1 MTVSASIYNS
11 LTISLS
17 RFYLEMYQS
26 MMDSFGIFFHSAFVL
41 YFVFAG
47 FQYLYG
53 EKDGKDAKD
62 IFITCLLVSSV
73 YVLVLQSAGYFNYVI
88 RPTFDLFTDL
98 LTFLF
103 GIVEK
108 VSSQNPT
115 ATGQAAYLQEIN
127 TMTDLFTGLD
137 MMALEFIKSCKG
149 LLPSSWALLNP
160 AWAVINLLAI
170 LLLIGAYLAM
180 YCAFIFMFLLNYFMM
195 WLLFYT
201 GGIVLLLA
209 CFKQTRS
216 IFWAWLKM
224 MCNFALTAI
233 FTAMVVAICYSGIS
247 QAVFKMSTYTTSTID
262 FTGDFLGLFI
272 WCILCFAITLKS
284 PDIAAGLT
292 STVAGS
298 TSGIAGM
305 ASMAGGQAMAGSHA
319 VGMAA
324 GKGTLGAGVWGWNN
338 RKDLGS
344 AFKNIPGG
352 ATQVLKDK
360 LGIKDPTNSR

>member
-26 MMDSFGIFFHSAFVL
+26 MMDSFGIFFHSVFVL
-41 YFVFAG
+41 YLVYAG

-53 EKDGKDAKD
+53 EKDGKDVKD

-115 ATGQAAYLQEIN
+115 ATGQAAYLKEIN

-149 LLPSSWALLNP
+149 LLPSSWSLLNP
-160 AWAVINLLAI
+160 AWAFITLLAI
-170 LLLIGAYLAM
+170 LLLIAAYLIM
-180 YCAFIFMFLLNYFMM
+180 YCAFIFMFILNYFMM
-195 WLLFYT
+195 WLLFYV

-209 CFKQTRS
+209 CFKKTRG
-216 IFWAWLKM
+216 IFWGWLKM
-224 MCNFALTAI
+224 LCNFALTAI

-247 QAVFKMSTYTTSTID
+247 QAVFKMSTYTTNTID

-272 WCILCFAITLKS
+272 WCILCFAITLKT
-284 PDIAAGLT
+284 PEIAAGLT

-298 TSGIAGM
+298 TAGIAGM
-305 ASMAGGQAMAGSHA
+305 ASMAGGQAMTASLTAGTA
-319 VGMAA
+319 VGKGQLSI
-324 GKGTLGAGVWGWNN
+324 GKAIYGN
-338 RKDLGS
+338 RDALSGGFKS
-344 AFKNIPGG
+344 ATDYLN
-352 ATQVLKDK
+352 AK
-360 LGIKDPTNSR
+360 LGIQDPRKPR